1 MKILPQCLYTP
12 KTTYGTG
19 TKMKLFLE
27 FFYEKGEESRV
38 QWMYAEIPQRIRD
51 TMKTKTLILDHINF
65 PPLILFDFIMLL
77 NKKFSVDMM
86 KS

>member
-1 MKILPQCLYTP
+1 
-12 KTTYGTG
+12 
-19 TKMKLFLE
+19 MKLFLE

-51 TMKTKTLILDHINF
+51 MDTMKIKTLLLDHINF
-65 PPLILFDFIMLL
+65 PPLIWFDFIMLL